1 MGEKQIRKK
10 VGKKILFKKKVRKK
24 KKKKK
29 VRHREGSGA
38 SERRNGDTKGLME
51 RGGKKTKNMKVI
63 LSLFHLHFPQTII
76 LHF

>member
-10 VGKKILFKKKVRKK
+10 VGKKILFKKKVRQ
-24 KKKKK
+24 
-29 VRHREGSGA
+29 REGSGA

-51 RGGKKTKNMKVI
+51 RGGKETKNMKVI
-63 LSLFHLHFPQTII
+63 LSLFHLHFPQTTI